1 MYIKSQEKRNSKLSG
16 LAQSFF
22 IMNYYAK
29 VANPARMGHGRQ
41 RDKESELQNVP
52 KLNCRYNTVQ
62 GCIAGFIRRQRTTML
77 PTYWD

>member
-29 VANPARMGHGRQ
+29 SGKSSKDEDGGAERKRKRERQ
-41 RDKESELQNVP
+41 AELAAE
-52 KLNCRYNTVQ
+52 CT
-62 GCIAGFIRRQRTTML
+62 
-77 PTYWD
+77 

>member
-29 VANPARMGHGRQ
+29 SGKSSKDADGEGGREKKKE
-41 RDKESELQNVP
+41 RDKLS
-52 KLNCRYNTVQ
+52 
-62 GCIAGFIRRQRTTML
+62 
-77 PTYWD
+77 

>member
-29 VANPARMGHGRQ
+29 SGKSSKDGDGEGAERKRKRETG
-41 RDKESELQNVP
+41 
-52 KLNCRYNTVQ
+52 
-62 GCIAGFIRRQRTTML
+62 
-77 PTYWD
+77 